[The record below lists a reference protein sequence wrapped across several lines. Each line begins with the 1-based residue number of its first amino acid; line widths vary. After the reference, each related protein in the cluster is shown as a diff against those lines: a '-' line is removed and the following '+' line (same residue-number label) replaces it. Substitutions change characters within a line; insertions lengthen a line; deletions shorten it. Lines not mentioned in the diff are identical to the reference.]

1 MATRWTRA
9 VHTRTHE
16 QLIPQK
22 TCKIKEKPHFI
33 HDIINYLLST
43 GGHMDKYW
51 ERKEIVSWEATK
63 SS

>member
-22 TCKIKEKPHFI
+22 TYKIKEKPHFI

-51 ERKEIVSWEATK
+51 ERKEIVSW
-63 SS
+63 